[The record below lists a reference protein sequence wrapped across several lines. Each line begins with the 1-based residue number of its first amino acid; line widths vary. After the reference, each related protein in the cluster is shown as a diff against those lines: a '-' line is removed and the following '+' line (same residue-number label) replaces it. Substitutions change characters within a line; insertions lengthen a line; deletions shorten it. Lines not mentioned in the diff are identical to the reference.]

1 VTTSPAF
8 DAAAPQ
14 TRGAPSWSPAR
25 EVVTDGR
32 RIAVYRPRGLSEA
45 LPSGSASGSELPIV
59 FLHGLR
65 AAAETWSRVAAA
77 MPVDQV
83 MLAPDLPGFGG
94 SEARGSYD
102 LAAVAATLAALTLEE
117 IDGPVDVVGEGWGA
131 TLAIAFAAARHELV
145 RRLVVIS
152 GPWPP
157 TLAAGPSFPAPGF
170 TRRLSLLA
178 GPGPSAAS
186 KVRRAYLRAGEVAG
200 VPRPERS
207 LVVWGAR
214 DRRLA
219 PRFGE
224 KVVTALGRC
233 VDPATV
239 EMVTLPGHG
248 SGLPRVAPGI
258 VASTLCEFLRA
269 S

>member
-8 DAAAPQ
+8 EGIAPQ
-14 TRGAPSWSPAR
+14 SLGAPSWPSAR

-32 RIAVYRPRGLSEA
+32 RIALYRPRGLGAAQASE
-45 LPSGSASGSELPIV
+45 PPIV
-59 FLHGLR
+59 FIHGLQS
-65 AAAETWSRVAAA
+65 AAEGWREVAAA
-77 MPVDQV
+77 MPAGQV

-94 SEARGSYD
+94 SEARGSYG
-102 LAAVAATLAALTLEE
+102 LAPVAATLAALTLEE

-131 TLAIAFAAARHELV
+131 TLALAFAAGRPELV

-157 TLAAGPSFPAPGF
+157 TLAAGPSDPAPGF
-170 TRRLSLLA
+170 THRLQLLA
-178 GPGPSAAS
+178 GPRPSEF
-186 KVRRAYLRAGEVAG
+186 KVRRAYLRAGEVSG
-200 VPRPERS
+200 LPRPERS
-207 LVVWGAR
+207 LVLWGAR
-214 DRRLA
+214 DRRLP

-239 EMVTLPGHG
+239 EMVTIPGHG
-248 SGLPRVAPGI
+248 AGLPRAAPGI

>member
-1 VTTSPAF
+1 MTTSPAAAPQS
-8 DAAAPQ
+8 AAAP
-14 TRGAPSWSPAR
+14 SWPPAQ

-32 RIAVYRPRGLSEA
+32 RIALYRPRGLGEA
-45 LPSGSASGSELPIV
+45 LAVRSGATSQLPIM
-59 FLHGLR
+59 FIHGLDG
-65 AAAETWSRVAAA
+65 AADSWRQVAAA
-77 MPVDQV
+77 MPADQS

-94 SEARGSYD
+94 SEARGSYG
-102 LAAVAATLAALTLEE
+102 LAAVASTLAALTLEE

-131 TLAIAFAAARHELV
+131 TLAIAWAAARPELI

-152 GPWPP
+152 GPWPS
-157 TLAAGPSFPAPGF
+157 TLAAGPSHPAPGPS
-170 TRRLSLLA
+170 RRLQLLA
-178 GPGPSAAS
+178 DPRPPATS
-186 KVRRAYLRAGEVAG
+186 KARRSYLSAGEVSG

-207 LVVWGAR
+207 LVLWGAR

-224 KVVTALGRC
+224 KIVTALGRC

-239 EMVTLPGHG
+239 EMITLPGYG
-248 SGLPRVAPGI
+248 AGLTRAAPGI
-258 VASTLCEFLRA
+258 VASTVREFLRA